1 LFKKKFTYYQYLKK
15 NEPKVVMT
23 DTFMK
28 LK

>member
-1 LFKKKFTYYQYLKK
+1 LFKKFTYYQYLKK
-15 NEPKVVMT
+15 SESKVVMT